1 MSLAADATLTPME
14 AALVKRWRLKRFR
27 VRFLRLCAFLV
38 ALGLA
43 YWAMTPY
50 AMLGWNVTDSLPGRV
65 YLIVKVQK
73 PGQGDKV
80 AFYPP
85 KTPYYPQGIFFTKIL
100 LGMPGDVVSHQGRDV
115 YLNSK
120 KIGTAVPFDRARH
133 RPLEMAPAGVIPAG
147 HYFVWTPHPRSY
159 DSRYADIGLVSDAQ
173 ILGRAYR
180 LL

>member
-1 MSLAADATLTPME
+1 MPLAADALTPMQAE
-14 AALVKRWRLKRFR
+14 LVKRWRLKRFR
-27 VRFLRLCAFLV
+27 LRFLRLC
-38 ALGLA
+38 LGLA
-43 YWAMTPY
+43 AVGLLYWAMTPF

-65 YLIVKVQK
+65 YLIVKVQR
-73 PGQGDKV
+73 PAVGDKV

-85 KTPYYPQGIFFTKIL
+85 PTPYYPANVFFTKIL
-100 LGMPGDVVSHQGRDV
+100 IGQAGDVVSHQGRDV
-115 YLNSK
+115 FLNGK
-120 KIGTAVPFDRARH
+120 KIGTALDFDSSRH
-133 RPLEMAPAGVIPAG
+133 RPLHMAPAGVIPAG